1 MIGHEISGK
10 PKKGSPTTNQSK
22 SSVTSPPNQP
32 SSSALVSRV
41 RSLESRLSALTSD
54 LGKRTTTLEKDVEN
68 SLLVSERRV
77 KKLDELYREASAEN
91 EALYERF
98 NTELGRITKD
108 VRTGKGEAVLQS
120 QLKEALGEVERVKKE
135 NMRLKREVTGLR
147 AQQFST
153 SSAGNGSSAD
163 A

>member
-1 MIGHEISGK
+1 M
-10 PKKGSPTTNQSK
+10 
-22 SSVTSPPNQP
+22 
-32 SSSALVSRV
+32 SRV
-41 RSLESRLSALTSD
+41 RSFESRLSTLTSD

-77 KKLDELYREASAEN
+77 KKLDELYREASVEN

-98 NTELGRITKD
+98 NSELGRITKD
-108 VRTGKGEAVLQS
+108 VRTGKGEGALQA
-120 QLKEALGEVERVKKE
+120 QLKEALGEVERIKKE

-153 SSAGNGSSAD
+153 SSAGNRSSTEA
-163 A
+163 